1 MTLQRLIITFKPEE
15 LEIRTL
21 YRRRNQDGPGPNSK
35 ARWREVEE
43 LSREGLRQALAS
55 LEGGAECVGTSGF
68 TTREDI
74 LSVALPRPD
83 EPAAARRA
91 AS

>member
-1 MTLQRLIITFKPEE
+1 MTLQRLILTFKPEE
-15 LEIRTL
+15 IEIRTL

-35 ARWREVEE
+35 ARRREVEE

-55 LEGGAECVGTSGF
+55 LEGGAECIGTSGF

-74 LSVALPRPD
+74 LSLPRPD
-83 EPAAARRA
+83 EPSEARRA